1 MTEVGVVFS
10 YNGATD
16 ADFAELIAGLEVT
29 SVTGIT
35 ENDLTSSVNVFPNPF
50 TDNTTLSFSAAEAG
64 NAYVVVYNLIG
75 EKIIEMNLGNI
86 AAGTQSIQLDFASI
100 EAGIYLINLT
110 AGNETSTLRVT
121 NAQ

>member
-1 MTEVGVVFS
+1 LE
-10 YNGATD
+10 YNGATGD
-16 ADFAELIAGLEVT
+16 EFAELVAGMEVT

-64 NAYVVVYNLIG
+64 QASVVVYNLVG
-75 EKIIEMNLGNI
+75 KKVIEMNIGNI
-86 AAGTQSIQLDFASI
+86 AAGTQNIELDFASM
-100 EAGIYLINLT
+100 EAGIYLVSLT